1 MRQLWKERRAECD
14 ALAEGGLMSESLK
27 DVTNIISMMLAQDS
41 SGMNFLSLF
50 RGRTLQEWRKIQ
62 DELVAEQLPE
72 RADDSD

>member
-1 MRQLWKERRAECD
+1 MPTET
-14 ALAEGGLMSESLK
+14 LK